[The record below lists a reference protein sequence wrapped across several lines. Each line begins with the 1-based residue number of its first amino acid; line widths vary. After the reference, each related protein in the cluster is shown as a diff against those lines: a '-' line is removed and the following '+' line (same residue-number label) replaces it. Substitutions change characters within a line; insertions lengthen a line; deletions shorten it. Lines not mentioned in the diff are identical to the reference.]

1 MDILSLKCPICVEI
15 SAHLPEKNRRPAAL
29 ALPDAKPLTPG
40 HLLIVPTRHIERV
53 EQLSPGEWRSVF
65 ELVKDWAKELSAE
78 PEIEGVNIGVNS
90 GEAAG
95 QTVAH
100 AHVHVIPRRKG
111 DCADPSGGV
120 RRSLA
125 VGLKPLVRAAPD
137 MVSRS

>member
-1 MDILSLKCPICVEI
+1 MEALSSKCPICVEI
-15 SAHLPEKNRRPAAL
+15 SARLPERDRRPAAM
-29 ALPDAKPLTPG
+29 ALLDANPLTPG

-53 EQLSPGEWRSVF
+53 EQLAPGEWRSVF
-65 ELVKDWAKELSAE
+65 ELVKDRATKLSAE
-78 PEIEGVNIGVNS
+78 PGIDGVNIGVNS

-111 DCADPSGGV
+111 DCADPSEGV

-125 VGLKPLVRAAPD
+125 IGLKARGSAAPGGVD
-137 MVSRS
+137 GS